1 MRCDQP
7 QLLKYLGLLM
17 LAPCLGVSGTT
28 VVKGVVIQ
36 TVRNSKSPRSKTMIS
51 LVQASTATPESKVST
66 TELVASMMHKFSPE
80 LINSICSLGVEN
92 RYSAMDNYADFL
104 SGARARMTSSTTD
117 LGVKATRK
125 CIEEWGGDP
134 SQIGLLVA
142 ATNTPDQML
151 PCLASEVM
159 ARTHGL
165 LPRSLATVSM
175 QSQGCSVMLKSVE
188 VAQWYLAANPGKM
201 AVVLMSEAHTP
212 YVAQLVRDEYFGF
225 REIAR
230 MRKNDQ
236 INDVEF
242 EQQRTET
249 TLAIQSM
256 LFGDGAVALLLGQDQ
271 AGKPTFGPIS
281 HLTNDSPDDVN
292 LLSMVA
298 NSSHPG
304 LNGKPQYFMRP
315 AVPQRGAH
323 YAVTT
328 INDVLHNPQSP
339 VSDLSQVDDCL
350 IHTGSKKI
358 LDGVCSQLHLDTD
371 STKVHKSYD
380 VLENFGN
387 LSSASTG
394 FMLAGKKEWSGP
406 AMVVGFGVGF
416 TASAGLM
423 SMN

>member
-1 MRCDQP
+1 
-7 QLLKYLGLLM
+7 
-17 LAPCLGVSGTT
+17 
-28 VVKGVVIQ
+28 
-36 TVRNSKSPRSKTMIS
+36 MIS
-51 LVQASTATPESKVST
+51 LVQASTATPQNMFST

-80 LINSICSLGVEN
+80 LINTICSLGVEN
-92 RYSAMDNYADFL
+92 RYSTMNNYADFL
-104 SGARARMTSSTTD
+104 SGAPMNPTSSTTD
-117 LGVKATRK
+117 LGVNATRK

-134 SQIGLLVA
+134 SQIGLLIA

-159 ARTHGL
+159 GRTHGL
-165 LPRSLATVSM
+165 LPRSLSTVSM

-201 AVVLMSEAHTP
+201 AIVLMSEAHTP
-212 YVAQLVRDEYFGF
+212 FVAPLLSDEYYGF

-230 MRKNDQ
+230 LRKSDKFT
-236 INDVEF
+236 DTEF
-242 EQQRTET
+242 EEQRTET

-292 LLSMVA
+292 LLTMVS
-298 NSSHPG
+298 NSSHPA

-315 AVPQRGAH
+315 AVPTRGAH

-328 INDVLHNPQSP
+328 VNDVLHNPHSP

-380 VLENFGN
+380 VLQNFGN

-394 FMLAGKKEWSGP
+394 FMLAGKKEWAGP

>member
-1 MRCDQP
+1 
-7 QLLKYLGLLM
+7 
-17 LAPCLGVSGTT
+17 
-28 VVKGVVIQ
+28 
-36 TVRNSKSPRSKTMIS
+36 
-51 LVQASTATPESKVST
+51 
-66 TELVASMMHKFSPE
+66 MMHKLSPE
-80 LINSICSLGVEN
+80 LINSICSLGVDT
-92 RYSAMDNYADFL
+92 RYSTMDNYAEFL
-104 SGARARMTSSTTD
+104 MGAPMNSTSSTTE
-117 LGVKATRK
+117 LGVDATRR

-134 SQIGLLVA
+134 SQIGLLIA

-159 ARTHGL
+159 GRTHGL
-165 LPRSLATVSM
+165 LPRSLSTVSM

-201 AVVLMSEAHTP
+201 ALVLTSEAHTP
-212 YVAQLVRDEYFGF
+212 YAPLLRDEYYGF
-225 REIAR
+225 REVAR
-230 MRKNDQ
+230 MRKNGKLTDAQ
-236 INDVEF
+236 F
-242 EQQRTET
+242 ESERTET

-256 LFGDGAVALLLGQDQ
+256 LFGDGAAALLLGTDQD
-271 AGKPTFGPIS
+271 GKPTFGPIA

-292 LLSMVA
+292 LLTMIS
-298 NSSHPG
+298 NSSHPA

-328 INDVLHNPQSP
+328 IKDVLDNPKSA
-339 VSDLSQVDDCL
+339 VKDLSEVDDCM

-394 FMLAGKKEWSGP
+394 FMLAAKQEWTGP

-423 SMN
+423 SVN

>member
-1 MRCDQP
+1 
-7 QLLKYLGLLM
+7 
-17 LAPCLGVSGTT
+17 
-28 VVKGVVIQ
+28 
-36 TVRNSKSPRSKTMIS
+36 MIS
-51 LVQASTATPESKVST
+51 LVSASTATPENKFST
-66 TELVASMMHKFSPE
+66 TELVASMMHKLSPE
-80 LINSICSLGVEN
+80 LINTICSLGVEN
-92 RYSAMDNYADFL
+92 RYSAMENYADFL
-104 SGARARMTSSTTD
+104 SGAPINATSSTTD
-117 LGVKATRK
+117 LGVNATRK

-134 SQIGLLVA
+134 SQIGLLIA

-159 ARTHGL
+159 GRTHGL
-165 LPRSLATVSM
+165 LPRSLSTVSM

-212 YVAQLVRDEYFGF
+212 FVAPLVRDEYYGF
-225 REIAR
+225 REISR
-230 MRKNDQ
+230 MRKNNKLTDA
-236 INDVEF
+236 EF

-256 LFGDGAVALLLGQDQ
+256 LFGDGAVALLLGQDI
-271 AGKPTFGPIS
+271 AGKPAFGPIS

-292 LLSMVA
+292 LLTMIS
-298 NSSHPG
+298 NSSHPA

-315 AVPQRGAH
+315 AVPARGAH

-328 INDVLHNPQSP
+328 VNDVLHNPKSV
-339 VSDLSQVDDCL
+339 VSDLSQVDDCM

-371 STKVHKSYD
+371 STKVEKSYD
-380 VLENFGN
+380 VLENYGN

-394 FMLAGKKEWSGP
+394 FMLAGKKEWTGP

>member
-1 MRCDQP
+1 
-7 QLLKYLGLLM
+7 
-17 LAPCLGVSGTT
+17 
-28 VVKGVVIQ
+28 
-36 TVRNSKSPRSKTMIS
+36 MIS
-51 LVQASTATPESKVST
+51 LVQASTATPENKIST
-66 TELVASMMHKFSPE
+66 TELVASMMHKLSPE

-92 RYSAMDNYADFL
+92 RYSAMENYGDFL
-104 SGARARMTSSTTD
+104 GGAPALMTSSTTD
-117 LGVKATRK
+117 LGVNATRK

-159 ARTHGL
+159 GRTHGL

-201 AVVLMSEAHTP
+201 AIVLMSEAHTP
-212 YVAQLVRDEYFGF
+212 YVAPLLRDEYFGF
-225 REIAR
+225 REVAR
-230 MRKNDQ
+230 MRKNGKH
-236 INDVEF
+236 NDNGF
-242 EQQRTET
+242 ESERTET

-256 LFGDGAVALLLGQDQ
+256 LFGDGAVALLLGTDQ
-271 AGKPTFGPIS
+271 SGKPTFGPIA
-281 HLTNDSPDDVN
+281 HLTNDSPEDVN
-292 LLSMVA
+292 LLTMVSR
-298 NSSHPG
+298 SSHPA

-323 YAVTT
+323 YAVATVK
-328 INDVLHNPQSP
+328 DVLLNPNSP
-339 VSDLSQVDDCL
+339 VNDMSEVDDCL

-358 LDGVCSQLHLDTD
+358 LDGVCSQLDLEPK
-371 STKVHKSYD
+371 SAKVNGSYK
-380 VLENFGN
+380 VLEQYGN

-394 FMLAGKKEWSGP
+394 FMLAEKNEWSGP

-416 TASAGLM
+416 TASAGII
-423 SMN
+423 NFN

>member
-1 MRCDQP
+1 
-7 QLLKYLGLLM
+7 
-17 LAPCLGVSGTT
+17 
-28 VVKGVVIQ
+28 
-36 TVRNSKSPRSKTMIS
+36 MIS
-51 LVQASTATPESKVST
+51 LVQASTATPEHKFST

-92 RYSAMDNYADFL
+92 RYSTMDNYADFL
-104 SGARARMTSSTTD
+104 QGAPMNQRSSTTE
-117 LGVKATRK
+117 LGVNATRR

-134 SQIGLLVA
+134 SQIGLLIA

-159 ARTHGL
+159 GRTHGL

-201 AVVLMSEAHTP
+201 AIVLMSEAHTP
-212 YVAQLVRDEYFGF
+212 YVAPLLRDEYFGF
-225 REIAR
+225 RDVSR
-230 MRKNDQ
+230 MRKNGKLTDAQ
-236 INDVEF
+236 F
-242 EQQRTET
+242 EHERIET

-256 LFGDGAVALLLGQDQ
+256 LFGDGAVALLLGTDQD
-271 AGKPTFGPIS
+271 GKPTFGPIA
-281 HLTNDSPDDVN
+281 HLTNDIPDDVN
-292 LLSMVA
+292 LLSMTA
-298 NSSHPG
+298 HSLHPA
-304 LNGKPQYFMRP
+304 LQGKPQYFMRP
-315 AVPQRGAH
+315 AVPTRGAH
-323 YAVTT
+323 YAVATV
-328 INDVLHNPQSP
+328 NDVLDNPLS
-339 VSDLSQVDDCL
+339 VVNNMSQVDDCL

-358 LDGVCSQLHLDTD
+358 LDGVCSQLHIDADT
-371 STKVHKSYD
+371 TKVNKSYD

-394 FMLAGKKEWSGP
+394 FMLASKKEWAGP

-423 SMN
+423 SVN